1 MTRSSRC
8 ASPLRPSSH
17 FFLSRVLSSPFL
29 TPLSTGCC
37 SDRWGDGQS
46 SFGPY
51 LPLEIYCES
60 YFTPIPSSLLPFFA
74 LLFFKL
80 ICVLL
85 SCLVLSPVCQPVF
98 DNLLSCVVFSPPSLL
113 FLFSLN
119 CSSDLFLIKIASPI
133 DDCYYGSV
141 NTYAPCCLF
150 PFLVFFLMKL

>member
-60 YFTPIPSSLLPFFA
+60 YSTPIPSSLLPFSA
-74 LLFFKL
+74 LLHSYL
-80 ICVLL
+80 CSLVL
-85 SCLVLSPVCQPVF
+85 SCLLSV
-98 DNLLSCVVFSPPSLL
+98 NLSSIISCLVWSSLL
-113 FLFSLN
+113 PLFF
-119 CSSDLFLIKIASPI
+119 SSFHLIARPIYLLLRLPHLSMIVTLEVSILMHPAAS
-133 DDCYYGSV
+133 S
-141 NTYAPCCLF
+141 
-150 PFLVFFLMKL
+150 PF